1 MDGVGGTEY
10 PFVMCTFWL
19 VEQYA
24 CSGRLADAEKLMGDL
39 LARASDLGL
48 FAEEYDPDTG
58 RQAGNFP
65 QAFSHMGLIR
75 AADAIDAAR
84 GARSAPGAQHKED

>member
-19 VEQYA
+19 IEQYA
-24 CSGRLADAEKLMGDL
+24 CSGRIDDAEELMETM
-39 LARASDLGL
+39 LACAGDLGL
-48 FAEEYDPDTG
+48 FAEEYDPETG
-58 RQAGNFP
+58 RLAGNFP

-84 GARSAPGAQHKED
+84 RGER